1 MKQLKAPLLLLAA
14 LAFAI
19 APFFATSF
27 RGYDGTA
34 FPVPTID
41 PPIQPAGWAFS
52 IWGLIYLALIAH
64 AAFGLFAR
72 RDAPEWDAPRWPLI
86 LSLGLGTS
94 WLEVAQ
100 RAPMLATAQII
111 LMLITALWALG
122 RATHQRD
129 RLLLLFPLA
138 IYAGWLTAATGVS
151 LGVVI
156 IGYGIAP
163 PLLASA
169 AMLTLVA
176 AVAMAVQLTLDRAPE
191 YALVVIWALIG
202 ITVANLGASLLL
214 PAMAVIGITLLSLAI
229 IRVSA

>member
-1 MKQLKAPLLLLAA
+1 MKQLKAPLLLIAT

-27 RGYDGTA
+27 RGYDGNA

-64 AAFGLFAR
+64 AAFGLIAR
-72 RDAPEWDAPRWPLI
+72 RTDPAWDGVRWPLI
-86 LSLGLGTS
+86 LSLGLGAS

-100 RAPMLATAQII
+100 RAPVLATLQII
-111 LMLITALWALG
+111 VMLLTALWALW
-122 RATHQRD
+122 RAPYRRD
-129 RLLLLFPLA
+129 RFLLLFPLA

-156 IGYGIAP
+156 IGYGIAS

-169 AMLTLVA
+169 AMLTLIA
-176 AVAMAVQLTLDRAPE
+176 AVAMAMQLALDRAPE
-191 YALVVIWALIG
+191 YALTVIWALIG
-202 ITVANLGASLLL
+202 ITIANLGASMLL
-214 PAMAVIGITLLSLAI
+214 PAMAVTGIALLGLAI